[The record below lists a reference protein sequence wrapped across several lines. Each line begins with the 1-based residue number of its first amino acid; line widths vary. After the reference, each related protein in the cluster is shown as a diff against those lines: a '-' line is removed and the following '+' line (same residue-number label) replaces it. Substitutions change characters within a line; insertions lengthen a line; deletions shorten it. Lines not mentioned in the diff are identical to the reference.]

1 MKHVSTWMRYDPCWR
16 SLEIMANLTCE
27 RRSNARH
34 GVGGQLASVSCMAVS
49 LSVGGGRQDGEY
61 ET

>member
-1 MKHVSTWMRYDPCWR
+1 MEDVRAWMRHHPGRR
-16 SLEIMANLTCE
+16 SLEVVADCTCE
-27 RRSNARH
+27 RRSDARH
-34 GVGGQLASVSCMAVS
+34 VVGGQLASVSCMAVS